1 MSSELSLK
9 EEIEIYINNNIT
21 PTELF
26 ILRLLFLAM
35 DGDSSLLSNYISN
48 VTDGKEVLKKV
59 LQSLQNKGIINASF
73 KIPKEGEVLK
83 FKEIPINKNFIRSY
97 IRDSHELG
105 KELFNKYPPFM
116 TINGRVA
123 SIKNFTKANLFSL
136 DEFCIFYAKQIK
148 LSGVTH
154 DRVME
159 ALDFGVE
166 NNLIRYSLLEFL
178 ASQKWLEL
186 EFIRDSGEVNG
197 YSNLEFI

>member
-35 DGDSSLLSNYISN
+35 DGDSSLLSNYVSN

-105 KELFNKYPPFM
+105 KELFDKYPSFM

-154 DRVME
+154 ERVME

-197 YSNLEFI
+197 YSNVEFI

>member
-35 DGDSSLLSNYISN
+35 DGDSSLLSNYVSN
-48 VTDGKEVLKKV
+48 VTDGKKVLKKV
-59 LQSLQNKGIINASF
+59 LESLQNKGIINAGF
-73 KIPKEGEVLK
+73 KIPQEGEVLK

-105 KELFNKYPPFM
+105 KELFNKYPSFM

-159 ALDFGVE
+159 ALDFGIE

-197 YSNLEFI
+197 YSNVEFI